1 MCCHDYDSV
10 YVHIR
15 ESPYSTYLIIRAI
28 FKLDEYLIWYQL
40 LRYVR
45 RIVAPNKTV
54 YCAHISYWWC
64 FCVCTD
70 SVNKNSLSSEP
81 VT

>member
-15 ESPYSTYLIIRAI
+15 ESPYGTYLIIRAI

-40 LRYVR
+40 LRYVGYSCPKQNCLLCTHFLL
-45 RIVAPNKTV
+45 VV
-54 YCAHISYWWC
+54 
-64 FCVCTD
+64 FLCVHRPCQH
-70 SVNKNSLSSEP
+70 KFP
-81 VT
+81 